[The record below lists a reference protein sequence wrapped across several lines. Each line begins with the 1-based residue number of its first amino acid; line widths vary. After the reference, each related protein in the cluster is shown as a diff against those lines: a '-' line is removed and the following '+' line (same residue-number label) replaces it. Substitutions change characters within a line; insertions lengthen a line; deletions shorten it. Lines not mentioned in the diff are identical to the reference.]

1 MKPLGK
7 VLHVSKSKKLILKT
21 SSPPPP
27 VNTEVYDEK
36 LNVIGIVY
44 DIMGPVSSPYV
55 SVLVDK
61 ASINPET
68 LVGRILYVKERRL
81 GKRGK
86 RRRV

>member
-1 MKPLGK
+1 M
-7 VLHVSKSKKLILKT
+7 
-21 SSPPPP
+21 
-27 VNTEVYDEK
+27 NTEVYDEK